1 MNLQAYFQTDFLPGV
16 HYKLP
21 FPSNQKKKNVF
32 AVKEIQAGTEVM
44 IRLIAITF
52 FNTSLCWSRYFF
64 KANLPSSL
72 YPFLGSFSVSY
83 VRLVDK
89 CLKF

>member
-1 MNLQAYFQTDFLPGV
+1 MHLQAYFQTDFLPGV

-44 IRLIAITF
+44 IDLPPKKHLSQMDGWCR
-52 FNTSLCWSRYFF
+52 SLPNPWEENVHF
-64 KANLPSSL
+64 KIDSIYDVCIGKVSSTWQ
-72 YPFLGSFSVSY
+72 
-83 VRLVDK
+83 
-89 CLKF
+89 